1 MTLAELLP
9 KVGRYRE
16 ALDESAALLGGRPG
30 PRRASELHLLRGDVL
45 RAGLGSCAEADA
57 EYEAAARSDDER
69 VADPASFWRAVCFE
83 ARGRTADARAAFA
96 RYLARG
102 RAARAA
108 DARRHLK
115 ALEGPDGGRP

>member
-16 ALDESAALLGGRPG
+16 ALMSRRPLLGDRPG
-30 PRRASELHLLRGDVL
+30 PWRASELHLLRGDVL
-45 RAGLGSCAEADA
+45 RAGLASCAEADA

-83 ARGRTADARAAFA
+83 TRGRTAAGAPREHF
-96 RYLARG
+96 G
-102 RAARAA
+102 
-108 DARRHLK
+108 
-115 ALEGPDGGRP
+115 GGRLQQTRQSP